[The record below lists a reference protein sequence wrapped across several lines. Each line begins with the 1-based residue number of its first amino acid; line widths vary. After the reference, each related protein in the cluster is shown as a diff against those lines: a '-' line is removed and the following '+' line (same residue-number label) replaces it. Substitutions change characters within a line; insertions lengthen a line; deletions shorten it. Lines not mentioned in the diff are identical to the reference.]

1 MRAGVCW
8 RTGALGAWLLLLLL
22 VSVRAAEG
30 VRSMVRGSHTR
41 DVSLGSNTLQSL
53 QTLWQKEGQEEERP
67 HVFDPRQTWDF
78 FLRNSEAQRTRTRKN
93 RLRNRKN
100 RIPMPKEG
108 PAGPPGRRGPM
119 GPPGAPGGTLT
130 TQEMEE
136 YIKEFLREY
145 LSQNNTAPNATSLES
160 AESQRAARAGRGRVK
175 AAFTAILPRPIVLNP
190 LGLSIVDAFTITFSP
205 GVFERRMVLQHG
217 GFSAIKRGIYQV
229 AASLVLHPHGR
240 PSSPPLDKPQDISV
254 YLCITTC
261 ARDRRRL
268 EWSGGLGEG
277 TVTAVL
283 VGHVVLVRG
292 DTLLVA
298 VDNPTKRPLQVRTGS
313 SFSAALIGT

>member
-1 MRAGVCW
+1 MQGGLCWRAGAMGV
-8 RTGALGAWLLLLLL
+8 WLLLMLLL
-22 VSVRAAEG
+22 NLQETEG
-30 VRSMVRGSHTR
+30 VRSMVRGSHAR
-41 DVSLGSNTLQSL
+41 DLSLGSNTLQSL
-53 QTLWQKEGQEEERP
+53 QTLWQKDSQEEEP
-67 HVFDPRQTWDF
+67 PALDPRKTWDF
-78 FLRNSEAQRTRTRKN
+78 FLRNSEAQSVKSRKN
-93 RLRNRKN
+93 RMRNRKN

-108 PAGPPGRRGPM
+108 PPGPPGRRGPV
-119 GPPGAPGGTLT
+119 GPPGAPGGTFT

-136 YIKEFLREY
+136 YIKDFLRDY
-145 LSQNNTAPNATSLES
+145 LSQNNSLPNATSLES
-160 AESQRAARAGRGRVK
+160 GEGQRSSRAGRGRVK
-175 AAFTAILPRPIVLNP
+175 AAFTAILPRPLVLNP
-190 LGLSIVDAFTITFSP
+190 SGLSIVDSFTITFSP

-229 AASLVLHPHGR
+229 AASLVLHPYGR
-240 PSSPPLDKPQDISV
+240 PNSPPLEPPQDISV

-277 TVTAVL
+277 SVTAVL
-283 VGHVVLVRG
+283 VGHVVLMRG

>member
-8 RTGALGAWLLLLLL
+8 RAGAVGAGLLLL
-22 VSVRAAEG
+22 VLVGVQEAEG
-30 VRSMVRGSHTR
+30 VRSMVRGSNAR
-41 DVSLGSNTLQSL
+41 DLSLGSNALQSL
-53 QTLWQKEGQEEERP
+53 QTLWQKNSQEEERP
-67 HVFDPRQTWDF
+67 HALDPRKTWNF
-78 FLRNSEAQRTRTRKN
+78 FLQNSDAQRSRARKN
-93 RLRNRKN
+93 RMKNRKN

-136 YIKEFLREY
+136 YIKDFLREY
-145 LSQNNTAPNATSLES
+145 LSQNNTLPNATTLDTLEN
-160 AESQRAARAGRGRVK
+160 QRSSRGGRGRVK

-190 LGLSIVDAFTITFSP
+190 SGLSIVDSFTITFSP
-205 GVFERRMVLQHG
+205 GVFERRMILQHG

-229 AASLVLHPHGR
+229 AASLVLHPYGR
-240 PSSPPLDKPQDISV
+240 PNSVPLEPPQDISV

-261 ARDRRRL
+261 VRDRRRL

-277 TVTAVL
+277 SVTAVL
-283 VGHVVLVRG
+283 VGHVVLLRG
-292 DTLLVA
+292 DTLLIA